1 MSILTRLYER
11 YGTEKIDKLLYS
23 IDHCDKNF
31 KLLSQHLS
39 LSEDYKPENFSH
51 YKANLI
57 SKLNNEIDDKL
68 FLYEITNIISE
79 FDFTFK
85 PYNTI
90 ITYGTF
96 DLFHIGHLNL
106 LRRIKDLCS
115 NFIVAVSTDEF
126 NKLKGKKTVISYEDR
141 SKIVESIKYV
151 DKVIPEYSWDQK
163 VSDVEKYKVDCFVM
177 GDDWKGKFDFLK
189 DKCDV
194 LYLPRTPDIS
204 STKLKGVLKG
214 IV

>member
-1 MSILTRLYER
+1 MSILDNLYKR
-11 YGTEKIDKLLYS
+11 YGTEKIDKFLYS
-23 IDHCDKNF
+23 IDHCDKNY
-31 KLLSQHLS
+31 KLLSQYLILS
-39 LSEDYKPENFSH
+39 DNYKSENFSH

-57 SKLNNEIDDKL
+57 AKLNNEISDKM

-106 LRRIKDLCS
+106 LKRIKDLCS
-115 NFIVAVSTDEF
+115 NLIVGVSTDEF
-126 NKLKGKKTVISYEDR
+126 NALKGKKTVISYEDR

-151 DKVIPEYSWDQK
+151 NKVIPEHSWEQK
-163 VSDVEKYKVDCFVM
+163 LFDVEKYNVDCFVI

-189 DKCDV
+189 EKCEV

-204 STKLKGVLKG
+204 STKLKTILKG
-214 IV
+214 

>member
-1 MSILTRLYER
+1 MSILDELYKKYGKER
-11 YGTEKIDKLLYS
+11 IDKFLYS

-39 LSEDYKPENFSH
+39 LSDDYKSDNFSH
-51 YKANLI
+51 YKATLI
-57 SKLNNEIDDKL
+57 SKLNDNITDKL

-106 LRRIKDLCS
+106 LKRIKNLCS
-115 NFIVAVSTDEF
+115 NLIVGVSTDEF
-126 NKLKGKKTVISYEDR
+126 NNLKGKKTVIPFEER
-141 SKIVESIKYV
+141 SQIVASIKYV
-151 DKVIPEYSWDQK
+151 DKVIPENSWEQK
-163 VSDVEKYKVDCFVM
+163 EFDIEQYKVDCFVM
-177 GDDWKGKFDFLK
+177 GDDWNGKFDFLK
-189 DKCDV
+189 EKCEV
-194 LYLPRTPDIS
+194 IYLPRTPDIS
-204 STKLKGVLKG
+204 STKLKTILKT
-214 IV
+214 